1 MTAPPGGGSVR
12 AAGPPRRAGVSFES
26 DSPSR
31 LQSNP
36 FLNLERNRIRALSA
50 AIVVCGVLA
59 PVTDAVALWDDKL
72 ELFVAAT
79 LTRDDN
85 VFRLSSG
92 QDPAAVLGSSSK
104 GDTYSTTSAG
114 FNLDIPVSRQRFV
127 GGLTLNNTRYKRFTA
142 LNLDGRHARA
152 VWLWQVGNDLSG
164 ELAYTESLTLA
175 SLANIQGGVQSSTPN
190 FVKTEHALFNAA
202 YMLTPRWRFRGEAS
216 RLTQSNEVPER
227 RVNDVSVD
235 SADLTASYAT
245 PARNQVGLN
254 LRVTDGRFPNRQFVA
269 GSFFD
274 NAYRQQ
280 SVAVVADWTI
290 TGRSHLRARAGRLSR
305 SYEQLPQR
313 DFEGSTFHAA
323 YDWKATGKLTLT
335 AIARREISATE
346 EVNVSFVLVEG
357 IGLYPTLRLT
367 EKITLSGALDYSDRE
382 YLGDPGL
389 VLGTVPSRTD
399 RVRSAAVTVSYRPV
413 RTVTLQMALL
423 HETRSSTVAFGDYA
437 ANVVSVSARIG
448 F

>member
-1 MTAPPGGGSVR
+1 M
-12 AAGPPRRAGVSFES
+12 
-26 DSPSR
+26 
-31 LQSNP
+31 
-36 FLNLERNRIRALSA
+36 
-50 AIVVCGVLA
+50 CGVLA
-59 PVTDAVALWDDKL
+59 PVTDAAALWDDKL
-72 ELFVAAT
+72 EPFVAET
-79 LTRDDN
+79 VTRDDN

-104 GDTYSTTSAG
+104 RDTYSTTSAG
-114 FNLDIPVSRQRFV
+114 FNLDIPVSRQRFG
-127 GGLTLNNTRYKRFTA
+127 GGLTLNNTRYNRFTA
-142 LNLDGRHARA
+142 LNLNGRHARA

-164 ELAYTESLTLA
+164 ELGYTESLTLA
-175 SLANIQGGVQSSTPN
+175 SLANIQGGIQSSTPN
-190 FVKTEHALFNAA
+190 FLKTRHAFFNSA

-216 RLTQSNEVPER
+216 RLTQTNEAAER

-245 PARNQVGLN
+245 PAKNQVGLN

-269 GSFFD
+269 GSLFD

-280 SVAVVADWTI
+280 SVALVADWTI
-290 TGRSHLRARAGRLSR
+290 TGRSHLSARAGRLSR

-313 DFEGSTFHAA
+313 DFEGGTFHAA

-335 AIARREISATE
+335 AIARSEISAAE

-357 IGLYPTLRLT
+357 VGLYPALRLT
-367 EKITLSGALDYSDRE
+367 EKITLAGALDYSDRE

-389 VLGTVPSRTD
+389 ALGTVPGRTD
-399 RVRSAAVTVSYRPV
+399 RVRSAALTVSYRPT
-413 RTVTLQMALL
+413 RSIALQVALQ
-423 HETRSSTVAFGDYA
+423 HETRSSTAAFGDYV
-437 ANVVSVSARIG
+437 ANVASVSGRFA